1 MIMTKHSAVPE
12 RACQDAPAAPREA
25 DRHDGAQ
32 QPVISLSIG
41 RHCSPDLGGMSEED
55 ASWVP
60 RLREILRARLT
71 PWNCPEVLCN
81 AEVLLTELVTNALQH
96 ASAPTVDVCIQHK
109 GDRLRIAV
117 DDHSTRGPLPRPKGP
132 YEEHG
137 RGLVLVDV
145 LADAWGISEDRTT
158 TWCILCLPEGLP
170 EMSTG
175 PAPVRNETLIQIPS
189 DSSGLR
195 LARIHSWT
203 AFTAL
208 DWPGDHHAAFGVLHS
223 LVSNALRHG
232 VTPAWPS
239 PELAIWVRVTEAHEL
254 IIDVKDPNPDFPE
267 FEKNVVGELGR
278 GLWVARR
285 SGAAVSWSPDP
296 HEGGKTVRAV
306 MQPGEVIL

>member
-1 MIMTKHSAVPE
+1 
-12 RACQDAPAAPREA
+12 
-25 DRHDGAQ
+25 
-32 QPVISLSIG
+32 
-41 RHCSPDLGGMSEED
+41 MSEED

-158 TWCILCLPEGLP
+158 TWCILWLPEGLP

-175 PAPVRNETLIQIPS
+175 PAPVRDETLIRIPS

-203 AFTAL
+203 AFTVL

-232 VTPAWPS
+232 VSPAWPS

-254 IIDVKDPNPDFPE
+254 IIDVKDPNPDFPQ

-285 SGAAVSWSPDP
+285 SGAAISWSPDLD
-296 HEGGKTVRAV
+296 EGGKTVRAV